1 MPRTLAT
8 FNPLS
13 EIVGMAHHDLTDSVL
28 LGLHIRQL
36 TSAGQSENSL
46 RAREG
51 AVLRLRRYLDPDSEN
66 PRILCE
72 ATAHDLVTWQG
83 SIAHLAPASVNKY
96 VMHCQLFYSWLV
108 KPMRVIDESPAEDL
122 VKPIV
127 KQLTPRPISEENLQF
142 ALDTCSDRLVF
153 TWMILGAYAG
163 LRAVDCAALHADDL
177 ILTGDVPLLR
187 VRGKGGH
194 EKLVAVGLK
203 VVDVLAPYAAGRG
216 PMFVDPNGKRCTAK
230 KIDRRV
236 NAHLAGMGLPERF
249 HCLRH
254 RYGTRMY
261 AITKDLIH
269 TQHQMRHATVTSTT
283 IYTLVD
289 RNKHPDALKQLDGE
303 ISERVKTRERRRP

>member
-1 MPRTLAT
+1 
-8 FNPLS
+8 
-13 EIVGMAHHDLTDSVL
+13 MAHIDLADSVL

-36 TSAGQSENSL
+36 TAAGQSENSL

-51 AVLRLRRYLDPDSEN
+51 AVLRLRRWLDPEGAN
-66 PRILCE
+66 PRALCE
-72 ATAHDLVTWQG
+72 ATAHDLVQWQG

-96 VMHCQLFYSWLV
+96 VMHNQLYFNWLV
-108 KPMRVIDESPAEDL
+108 KPMRVITESPAEDL

-142 ALDTCSDRLVF
+142 ALDTCADRDVF
-153 TWMILGAYAG
+153 TWLILGAYAG
-163 LRAVDCAALHADDL
+163 LRAVDCAALHSDDL
-177 ILTGDVPLLR
+177 LLTGDVPLLR

-194 EKLVAVGLK
+194 EKLVAVGLR
-203 VVDVLAPYAAGRG
+203 VVDVLAPYAIGRG
-216 PMFVDPNGKRCTAK
+216 PMFANADGKRCCARI
-230 KIDRRV
+230 IDRRV
-236 NAHLAGMGLPERF
+236 NAHLAGIGLVERF

-289 RNKHPDALKQLDGE
+289 RNKHPGALEQLDGE
-303 ISERVKTRERRRP
+303 ISERVRTREGRRT